1 MIIFKNAGLSKKEE
15 SQIYS
20 ILNTVN
26 DAYCDAYVTKDNIRL
41 FIKDNPKVFFNSLNK
56 GDKISYSDKGFA
68 AVIGYSDKASRKYL
82 KILTSDVNEVAS
94 LVKSLYWN
102 VKCDI
107 FCKIKNNNPIK
118 DKLLKCGFYFI
129 GERGKEVLLVHKYIE
144 RPTPNYT
151 FVKDKDEE
159 D

>member
-1 MIIFKNAGLSKKEE
+1 MITFKNAGLSKKEE
-15 SQIYS
+15 SHIFA

-26 DAYCDAYVTKDNIRL
+26 DPFCDCYITKDNIRL
-41 FIKDNPKVFFNSLNK
+41 FIRDNPKAFFNGLNQ
-56 GDKISYSDKGFA
+56 GDKIAISEHGFA
-68 AVIGYSDKASRKYL
+68 AVIGYSDKADRKYL
-82 KILTSDVNEVAS
+82 KLLTSDIDEATA

-107 FCKIKNNNPIK
+107 FCKIKANNPLK

-129 GERGKEVLLVHKYIE
+129 GERGKEVLLVHKYID

-151 FVKDKDEE
+151 FVKDRDE